1 MMEGRRGVER
11 QVESG
16 LRKGFTPRV
25 IADNCVALEYLAR
38 SGVTASHPRN
48 PIYCDVDKMAT
59 FSSIGREGEGGG
71 WRELTKLPRDI
82 FLAVA
87 VKKLGQLENSRTK
100 G

>member
-71 WRELTKLPRDI
+71 MERANEVTTRHIPCRSSQEARATGELED
-82 FLAVA
+82 
-87 VKKLGQLENSRTK
+87 
-100 G
+100 